1 MKNLRIRQNI
11 WKAPMQK
18 NGQKIWTGNSLD
30 NDIQMAS
37 KHAGHTKSMAL
48 MKDREE
54 QVWWRSENIWIF
66 MHCLWEY
73 KIVHHDGKQFG
84 SSFKR

>member
-1 MKNLRIRQNI
+1 MKGTDAKNGQNI
-11 WKAPMQK
+11 W
-18 NGQKIWTGNSLD
+18 IGNSLD

-37 KHAGHTKSMAL
+37 KHAGHTKSMAV

-54 QVWWRSENIWIF
+54 QVWWRSENIRTF

-73 KIVHHDGKQFG
+73 KIVHHGGKQFG